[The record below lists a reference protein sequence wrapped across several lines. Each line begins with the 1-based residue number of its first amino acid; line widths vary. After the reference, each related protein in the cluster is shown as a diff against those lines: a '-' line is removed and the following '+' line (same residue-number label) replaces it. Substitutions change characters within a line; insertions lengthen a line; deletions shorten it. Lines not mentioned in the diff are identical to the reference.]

1 MSQIRTVKIFDRLP
15 HEPVLREVV
24 LNWDGRTEPE
34 PASLVHSS
42 RLISID
48 FWLREDQQPDLY
60 QDVLAEAEDNGLNPG
75 LKKERDAIR
84 ALLKAA
90 EQKTSK

>member
-15 HEPVLREVV
+15 DKPVLREVA
-24 LNWDGRTEPE
+24 LNWNGRTEPE
-34 PASLVHSS
+34 PASLIHSS
-42 RLISID
+42 RYISIH
-48 FWLREDQQPDLY
+48 FWQREDQQPDLY
-60 QDVLAEAEDNGLNPG
+60 QDVLLEAENNGLNPG

-84 ALLKAA
+84 AVLKAA